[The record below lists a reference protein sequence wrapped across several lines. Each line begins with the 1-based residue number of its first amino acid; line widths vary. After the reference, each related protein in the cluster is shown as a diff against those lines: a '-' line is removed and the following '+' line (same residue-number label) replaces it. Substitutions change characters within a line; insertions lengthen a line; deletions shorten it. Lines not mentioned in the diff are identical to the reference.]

1 MSHDKASRERI
12 MKGNSQSLDI
22 VNLIE
27 NTNDVL
33 SVNDALNKSDGG
45 NEIGLQ
51 DIRDHH
57 RQHKDRPAVLVCIE
71 TETYI
76 LHCVSEYA

>member
-1 MSHDKASRERI
+1 MSHDKASGERI
-12 MKGNSQSLDI
+12 TKENRQSLDI

-27 NTNDVL
+27 NMNDVL

-45 NEIGLQ
+45 NEIWLQ
-51 DIRDHH
+51 DIRDYHH
-57 RQHKDRPAVLVCIE
+57 QHKGRPILVCIE
-71 TETYI
+71 IETYI